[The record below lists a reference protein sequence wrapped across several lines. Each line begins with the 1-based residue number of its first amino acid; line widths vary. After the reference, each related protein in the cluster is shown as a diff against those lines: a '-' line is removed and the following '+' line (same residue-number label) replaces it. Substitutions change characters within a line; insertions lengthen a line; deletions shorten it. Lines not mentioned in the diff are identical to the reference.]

1 MATIE
6 KNEVKQE
13 ENVSRETIED
23 KPVEVE
29 LPLGLDEKDKKSE
42 ETTEIKEEKKEDEVT
57 EYSKKVQT
65 RINQITDR
73 YRKEQ
78 RDKEEAVRLAQTLKD
93 QNEKLQTQISN
104 LDKGYISEYG
114 TRIESQL
121 ASASDA
127 LKKAYEVND
136 TDAIVKAQQAI
147 AKATIEQER
156 HRIAKERQEQN
167 VSRETSNPQTIQQ
180 PQPQPQQPV
189 QQEPDPKA
197 KAWAEKNTWFG
208 ENEEMTFLA
217 LGLDKKLVQEGFD
230 LGSDEY
236 YSELDKRIRTRFP
249 EEFKQETSGVNR
261 VAPADS
267 TASRSNSKGRRTVKL
282 SPSQVAM
289 AKRLNVPLEE
299 YAKYVKE

>member
-1 MATIE
+1 MATVE
-6 KNEVKQE
+6 TNTLKKED
-13 ENVSRETIED
+13 VSRETNEE

-29 LPLGLDEKDKKSE
+29 LPLETVEK
-42 ETTEIKEEKKEDEVT
+42 TEEKPQEVAEEKVEKKDEELN
-57 EYSKKVQT
+57 EYSKNVQK

-78 RDKEEAVRLAQTLKD
+78 RDKEEAVRLAETLKSE
-93 QNEKLQTQISN
+93 NEKLQTQISN
-104 LDKGYISEYG
+104 LDKGYITEYG

-127 LKKAYEVND
+127 LKKALEIND
-136 TDAIVKAQQAI
+136 AEAIVKANQAI

-156 HRIAKERQEQN
+156 HRLAKERQESQPE
-167 VSRETSNPQTIQQ
+167 VKPQEQTQ
-180 PQPQPQQPV
+180 PQAQPEV
-189 QQEPDPKA
+189 QVDPKA
-197 KAWAEKNTWFG
+197 KAWAEDNPWFG
-208 ENEEMTFLA
+208 ENEEMTMLA
-217 LGLDKKLVQEGFD
+217 MGLDKKLKQEGFD
-230 LGSDEY
+230 PRSDEY
-236 YSELDKRIRTRFP
+236 YTEINKRIRKRFP
-249 EEFKQETSGVNR
+249 EEFEEEKTSSANR

-267 TASRSNSKGRRTVKL
+267 TASRSSNKGRRTVKL

>member
-6 KNEVKQE
+6 KNEVKE

-29 LPLGLDEKDKKSE
+29 LPLNLDEKDKKE
-42 ETTEIKEEKKEDEVT
+42 EEAVETKEEKKEDEVT

-78 RDKEEAVRLAQTLKD
+78 RDKEEAVRLAETLKSE
-93 QNEKLQTQISN
+93 NEKLQTQIQN

-121 ASASDA
+121 ASASEA
-127 LKKAYEVND
+127 LKKALEVND

-147 AKATIEQER
+147 AKVTIEQER

-167 VSRETSNPQTIQQ
+167 VSRETSQPQTIQ
-180 PQPQPQQPV
+180 QPQQPV

-208 ENEEMTFLA
+208 ENEEMTYLA